1 MENSKRI
8 FLTIIGVTLLSFIL
22 LGIVVYNYFNSEKAI
37 TASGVEEV
45 DFSSYTEKTL
55 DAEGAKTSI
64 TSGGVYTISDQTIE
78 GYIYINTTENVK
90 IILNNVTITNTS
102 GPAIYVENV
111 DNLYIELQGENTINA
126 NGSEELHAAIYSK
139 DDVKILG
146 DGTLNITSDLDGI
159 FVNND
164 LEIESGTITITSGDD
179 GIVGDDSI
187 LITGGTITV
196 SSAGDSIKSDGIIT
210 IESGTLDLTSEDDGI
225 HADGMIEINNGKI
238 NIKALEGIEATYVKI
253 NGGTIT
259 ISASDDGIN
268 ATNKSTDYS
277 VKVEINGGDLT
288 INMGQGDTDGI
299 DSNGDLTITGGT
311 INVTG
316 QSAFDYDGTLTH
328 TGGTLIINGEETNEI
343 TNQFGGGMN
352 NMGRG
357 GQMPNDGNTPPS
369 DGNDPTQNGDTP
381 PEKPSDDNKQGR
393 RTDNQRQNKKEA

>member
-1 MENSKRI
+1 MENTKRI
-8 FLTIIGVTLLSFIL
+8 FLIIIGVTLLSFIL
-22 LGIVVYNYFNSEKAI
+22 LGIFVYNYFNSEKTI

-45 DFSSYTEKTL
+45 DFSSYTEETL
-55 DAEGAKTSI
+55 DAAGAKTSI

-90 IILNNVTITNTS
+90 LILNNVTIINTS

-187 LITGGTITV
+187 LITGGTINV
-196 SSAGDSIKSDGIIT
+196 SSVGDSIKSDGIIT
-210 IESGTLDLTSEDDGI
+210 IESGNLDLTSEDDGI

-238 NIKALEGIEATYVKI
+238 IIKALEGIEATYVKI

-277 VKVEINGGDLT
+277 VKVEINGGDIT

-369 DGNDPTQNGDTP
+369 DGNGPNQNGDTP
-381 PEKPSDDNKQGR
+381 PEKPSDDNNQGR
-393 RTDNQRQNKKEA
+393 RTDNQRQN

>member
-1 MENSKRI
+1 MDNSKRI

-22 LGIVVYNYFNSEKAI
+22 LGIFVYNYFNSEKTI

-90 IILNNVTITNTS
+90 LILNNVTITNTS

-164 LEIESGTITITSGDD
+164 LEIESGTISITSGDD

-187 LITGGTITV
+187 LIAGGTINV

-210 IESGTLDLTSEDDGI
+210 IESGNLDLTSEDDGI
-225 HADGMIEINNGKI
+225 HADGMIEINKGTF
-238 NIKALEGIEATYVKI
+238 NITASEGIEATYIKI
-253 NGGTIT
+253 NDGSIN
-259 ISASDDGIN
+259 ISATDDGIN
-268 ATNKSTDYS
+268 ASNKSDKYDINI
-277 VKVEINGGDLT
+277 EINGGNIT
-288 INMGQGDTDGI
+288 IKMGAGDTDAI
-299 DSNGDLTITGGT
+299 DSNGNLYVNGGRIDITA
-311 INVTG
+311 N
-316 QSAFDYDGTLTH
+316 SPFDYDGKAEYN
-328 TGGTLIINGEETNEI
+328 GGTIIVNGNTMNSI
-343 TNQFGGGMN
+343 TNQMMGGGMGGGMPQDE
-352 NMGRG
+352 NMP
-357 GQMPNDGNTPPS
+357 QD
-369 DGNDPTQNGDTP
+369 
-381 PEKPSDDNKQGR
+381 R
-393 RTDNQRQNKKEA
+393 RRMH